1 MLIDFGNVTKEGK
14 DAQNY
19 PVAFLNLGPTEKYRF
34 ILALSSFG
42 CNAPG
47 TYLSEQ
53 QNPRCRRQGQ
63 NGGST
68 VFQAFHIGGGSKG
81 WGVDRT
87 SLKLNWSLVMWP
99 SFPHLSD
106 SVCLKNEKQTPV
118 DIHICLLISYNRH
131 LDWIVTSL
139 PDSASCLNR

>member
-1 MLIDFGNVTKEGK
+1 MLPKKEKMHKITPVT
-14 DAQNY
+14 
-19 PVAFLNLGPTEKYRF
+19 FLNLGPTEKYRF

-53 QNPRCRRQGQ
+53 QNPRGRKQGQ

-81 WGVDRT
+81 
-87 SLKLNWSLVMWP
+87 
-99 SFPHLSD
+99 
-106 SVCLKNEKQTPV
+106 
-118 DIHICLLISYNRH
+118 
-131 LDWIVTSL
+131 
-139 PDSASCLNR
+139 